1 MAAAWFG
8 IYAMEITIMAELHVQ
23 RKRNSHLWLWLIIIV
38 IILFLAG
45 LFIYGRFDH
54 QEQVIKAKPTSQIQ
68 TNFSFTKSMNDV

>member
-1 MAAAWFG
+1 
-8 IYAMEITIMAELHVQ
+8 MAELHVQ

-54 QEQVIKAKPTSQIQ
+54 QAEVIKAKPTSHIK
-68 TNFSFTKSMNDV
+68 TDYSITKSINDV